1 VSDLDL
7 ASLRSAAEAA
17 ARAGGEVILAS
28 FEAPPNVREKAQGDW
43 VTDADMESERT
54 VRRVL
59 AELAPGIPV
68 HGEEE
73 GGDRDAALHWLVD
86 PLDGTANFVHG
97 HPAVGCSVGLV
108 ADGRP
113 VVGVVHAPMLHQTF
127 SAALGA
133 GATRNDAPLAV
144 SDRPFASGI
153 IATGFPFRRKDL
165 SETYLAALGRVHAAA
180 EDLRRCGAAS
190 LDLCWTAAGVFDG
203 YFELGLGPWDVA
215 AGGLIVREAGG
226 IVTDWFG
233 DEDAWLGSGDIVA
246 APVGVHGAL
255 RAAVGEARSAR

>member
-1 VSDLDL
+1 MSALDL
-7 ASLRSAAEAA
+7 AALRGAAEAA

-28 FEAPPNVREKAQGDW
+28 FEAPPNVREKSQGDW

-59 AELAPGIPV
+59 EELAPGIPV

-113 VVGVVHAPMLHQTF
+113 VVGVVHAPMLHQTY

-133 GATRNDAPLAV
+133 GATRNGAPLTV
-144 SDRPFASGI
+144 SGRAFERGI

-165 SETYLAALGRVHAAA
+165 SARYLEAFSRVHAGA

-203 YFELGLGPWDVA
+203 YFELGLGSWDVA
-215 AGGLIVREAGG
+215 AGGIIVREAGG
-226 IVTDWFG
+226 TVTDWYG
-233 DEDAWLGSGDIVA
+233 DDVDWLRSGDIVA
-246 APVGVHGAL
+246 APPQVHPAL

>member
-1 VSDLDL
+1 MSALDL
-7 ASLRSAAEAA
+7 VALRAAAEAA

-28 FEAPPNVREKAQGDW
+28 FEAPPNVREKSQGDW

-59 AELAPGIPV
+59 EDLAPGIPV

-73 GGDRDAALHWLVD
+73 GGDRDASLHWLVD

-133 GATRNDAPLAV
+133 GATRNGVPIRV
-144 SDRPFASGI
+144 SDRPFERGI

-165 SETYLAALGRVHAAA
+165 SETYLAAFGRVHATA

-203 YFELGLGPWDVA
+203 YFELGLGSWDVA
-215 AGGLIVREAGG
+215 AGGIIVREAGG
-226 IVTDWFG
+226 VVTDWFG
-233 DEDAWLGSGDIVA
+233 DDAAWLGSGDIVA
-246 APVGVHGAL
+246 APPGVHPVL
-255 RAAVGEARSAR
+255 RATIGEARSAR